1 MPQCHRKA
9 AVVPPG
15 PPSSLAGS
23 LELSTSHSMSPP
35 PSQGNLCPR
44 ASFLEQLSSG
54 SGCQDGSSQAVPF
67 PRGRSCSIP
76 GQQCRAVNTR
86 VGSSRFIT
94 LFLICNQPP
103 LNPPLFP
110 LLLLGSLFWWKLCS
124 LCSRALEQSDGSHS
138 TVLTHKGSCTCFDL
152 HFSNASGG
160 ISISEMHFFCKVSMF
175 FFSSTKLA
183 KNKKKRKN
191 YANFFFILK
200 LSCDLYLSSP
210 EACEKTFLMYLKLYR
225 R

>member
-9 AVVPPG
+9 AVVPPR

-54 SGCQDGSSQAVPF
+54 SGSQDGFSQAVPF
-67 PRGRSCSIP
+67 PRGRSSSIP

-103 LNPPLFP
+103 LNPPPSSPPVAWLFI
-110 LLLLGSLFWWKLCS
+110 LVEAGS

-175 FFSSTKLA
+175 FFSSTKLT
-183 KNKKKRKN
+183 KKQKKKKEKLCK
-191 YANFFFILK
+191 FFFYFETVL
-200 LSCDLYLSSP
+200 
-210 EACEKTFLMYLKLYR
+210 
-225 R
+225 